1 MKRNTGQRNG
11 AEMVGPPRQGS
22 DRRLPF
28 GADIKLSSKQ
38 KEWCPTKW
46 RGQGGGRGR
55 LPGRGTNCA
64 KVSVTVKLGGTSELT
79 LAKEYAYLMWG
90 NNFPLLLLSSE
101 TQRKNA
107 NP

>member
-28 GADIKLSSKQ
+28 GADLKLSSKQ
-38 KEWCPTKW
+38 KEWCPTG
-46 RGQGGGRGR
+46 RGWGGGGGGGFQKRNQ
-55 LPGRGTNCA
+55 LC
-64 KVSVTVKLGGTSELT
+64 KSVGDCKTGGASEIT
-79 LAKEYAYLMWG
+79 LAKEYSCLMRG
-90 NNFPLLLLSSE
+90 DNFPLLLSSE
-101 TQRKNA
+101 TQRQNA